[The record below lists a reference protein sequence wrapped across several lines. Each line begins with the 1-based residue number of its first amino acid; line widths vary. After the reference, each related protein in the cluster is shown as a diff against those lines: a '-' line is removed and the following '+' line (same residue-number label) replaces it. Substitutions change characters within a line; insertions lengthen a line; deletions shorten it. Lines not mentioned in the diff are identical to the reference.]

1 MGLALYRGLASAA
14 APLIR
19 HYVGRRMRDGKED
32 PARLG
37 ERFGVPTQARPE
49 GALVWLHAA
58 SVGESLSMLP
68 LIERLR
74 ARPGLAILMT
84 TGTVTSARLLA
95 ERLPGGVIHQFVPID
110 RPGWVR
116 AFLDHWRPGLVLW
129 VESELWPTTLVE
141 LANRGIPAVLVNAR
155 LSSGSFRNWRYLPGV
170 ARQML
175 DAFALCLAQSE
186 ADAARLRRLGAREVR
201 MFGNLKHAAAALP
214 ADEAALA
221 ALRRA
226 VAGRRV
232 WLAASTHPGE
242 EAMAADAHA
251 RLRQRLGNARS
262 RQSLGDALLVI
273 VPRHPQRGP
282 KIARDLAAQGHD
294 VRLGS
299 AGEAPDGAIHIA
311 DGLGELGVFFRLAE
325 IAFMGGSLVPKGGQN
340 LLEPAKLDCA
350 IVHGPHMTNFAEIA
364 AELAAADAAVAIAA
378 PDELAGA
385 VAALMDDAPRRAR
398 QAAAA
403 AALAGSK
410 AHVLEQVLAEIEPFL
425 DRLSASH
432 AAA

>member
-19 HYVGRRMRDGKED
+19 LYVGRRLRNGKED

-37 ERFGVPTQARPE
+37 ERFGEPSAARPD
-49 GALVWLHAA
+49 GSLVWLHAA

-74 ARPGLAILMT
+74 RRPDLAILMT

-95 ERLPGGVIHQFVPID
+95 ERLPEGVIHQFVPID

-141 LANRGIPAVLVNAR
+141 LAARRIPAILVNAR
-155 LSSGSFRNWRYLPGV
+155 LSSGSFRNWRYLPGA

-175 DAFALCLAQSE
+175 AAFELCLAQSE
-186 ADAARLRRLGAREVR
+186 TDAARLRRLGAREVR
-201 MFGNLKHAAAALP
+201 CSGNLKHAAPPLP
-214 ADEAALA
+214 AEAATLA

-242 EAMAADAHA
+242 EEMAASAHA
-251 RLRQRLGNARS
+251 RL

-273 VPRHPQRGP
+273 VPRHPHRGP
-282 KIARDLAAQGHD
+282 EIARDLASGGHD

-299 AGEAPDGAIHIA
+299 AGEASDGTIYIA
-311 DGLGELGVFFRLAE
+311 DGLGELGLFFRLAE
-325 IAFMGGSLVPKGGQN
+325 IAFMGGSLVPHGGQN

-350 IVHGPHMTNFAEIA
+350 IVHGPHMTNFTEIA
-364 AELAAADAAVAIAA
+364 AELADADAAVAITAS
-378 PDELAGA
+378 DELAGA
-385 VAALMDDAPRRAR
+385 VASLFDDQPRRTR
-398 QAAAA
+398 QIAAAA
-403 AALAGSK
+403 EVAGSK
-410 AHVLEQVLAEIEPFL
+410 LHVLDLVLAEIDPFL
-425 DRLSASH
+425 DRLPAGH